1 MPQCRMQLEN
11 GRSCGDYLWKCKKC
25 GAAGCS
31 NRNCRNQRFDP
42 GNGMCLSCTQSNAKT
57 SL

>member
-1 MPQCRMQLEN
+1 MAQCRMQLDN

-31 NRNCRNQRFDP
+31 NRNCRNQRFDS
-42 GNGMCLSCTQSNAKT
+42 GNGMCLSCGQSNAKT